1 MPLHTERASGDG
13 LGDWRDSFIPL
24 HCSECKKNRQS
35 NVALHAHVCTFTLY
49 KIKSYRLDWSLNIA
63 AWIHTCDFLK
73 LFGYKARQSSGIE
86 KVPKHATAPK
96 KTWRRSPVF
105 FIQSGW
111 CIDPLWTSTGC
122 VTCFIN
128 DKLQL
133 CKIDIFLFTSRL
145 RAIDYLIQNSDKNAT
160 RAWGLSI
167 LQVILEWNYD
177 ISLLVAIR
185 IWIASTYLLA
195 RSRSSWDFAGSLW
208 VEGGMKIVTYV
219 LLSR

>member
-96 KTWRRSPVF
+96 KPGADRLF
-105 FIQSGW
+105 FSSRAADALIRFGL
-111 CIDPLWTSTGC
+111 PL
-122 VTCFIN
+122 V
-128 DKLQL
+128 
-133 CKIDIFLFTSRL
+133 
-145 RAIDYLIQNSDKNAT
+145 
-160 RAWGLSI
+160 
-167 LQVILEWNYD
+167 V
-177 ISLLVAIR
+177 LLVLLMINFNFVR
-185 IWIASTYLLA
+185 SIYFYLL
-195 RSRSSWDFAGSLW
+195 RGYVPSTTWSRTLTKMQLELGGS
-208 VEGGMKIVTYV
+208 VYYK
-219 LLSR
+219 